1 MEEFLTVSEL
11 ADELKVK
18 RSWIYRYSR
27 QSGPDFLPKIKVGKY
42 LRFKIDDVMAWIKGR
57 QDG

>member
-27 QSGPDFLPKIKVGKY
+27 QSGPESIPKIKVGKY